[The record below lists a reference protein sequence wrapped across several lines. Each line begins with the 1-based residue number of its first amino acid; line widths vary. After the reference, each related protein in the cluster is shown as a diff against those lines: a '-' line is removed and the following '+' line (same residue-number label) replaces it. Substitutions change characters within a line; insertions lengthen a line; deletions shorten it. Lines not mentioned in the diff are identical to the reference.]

1 MSEKKMKA
9 VVKTEEKGFCGDYA
23 DMRRKV
29 YALKEKYPFACCTVG
44 ARSWGGRAIFTLG
57 LGQTQGATLYTGCV
71 NACDGETAFALLR
84 LYENMCRAVDGGG
97 KLCGIKLNEIFKSR
111 GVIIV
116 PCVNPDGM
124 EIRRCGAVAAG
135 CYAGLAQRLSPDGFE
150 NWRANAAGVDLS
162 RNTSDNWRRLKET
175 ERSVGYTSPGARF
188 YGGKTCFSEPESR
201 AVASLCRKYGVRHIV
216 DVRRGNNALY
226 VTGGECEEKGALMAK
241 ILRLCSGLEKAERS
255 GALDEERGFCDW
267 FAAEYGRAAFSL
279 EYEEYCVKNYP
290 SFEEAAVVA
299 AIM

>member
-162 RNTSDNWRRLKET
+162 RNASDNWRRLKET

-290 SFEEAAVVA
+290 SFEEAVVVA

>member
-1 MSEKKMKA
+1 MKA

-57 LGQTQGATLYTGCV
+57 LGQTQDATLYTGCV

-162 RNTSDNWRRLKET
+162 RNASDNWRRLKET

>member
-9 VVKTEEKGFCGDYA
+9 VVKTEEKGFCGEYA

-135 CYAGLAQRLSPDGFE
+135 CYAGLVQRLSPDGFE

>member
-1 MSEKKMKA
+1 MKA

-162 RNTSDNWRRLKET
+162 RNASDNWRRLKET

-290 SFEEAAVVA
+290 SFEEAVVVA